1 MVFDRQFFATG
12 VSHRIDPETWTVRIA
27 LDDAGPFAAVGD
39 RWDDAAWDTAIWA
52 EPPVVNQEA
61 VNG

>member
-12 VSHRIDPETWTVRIA
+12 VAHRIDPETWTVRIA

-39 RWDDAAWDTAIWA
+39 TWDDAAWDTAIWA
-52 EPPVVNQEA
+52 EPPVELLEA
-61 VNG
+61 ADG